1 MKFSLIT
8 DDTWPQKRTKIKRSL
23 TAVGRQKDALNH
35 LKVKRQKDAQK
46 AAEKAAK
53 EVPPPRRWSKS
64 ILFLIFII
72 YYLLILKSCNLCNSL
87 INI

>member
-8 DDTWPQKRTKIKRSL
+8 DDTWPQKWTKIKRSL
-23 TAVGRQKDALNH
+23 TAVGRH

-64 ILFLIFII
+64 ILSI
-72 YYLLILKSCNLCNSL
+72 KEV
-87 INI
+87 